1 MGYDEISAA
10 ARSLGYRDKLR
21 LAQLLIQ
28 LARREE
34 EQQHSSSVSD
44 AKYVAERI
52 QKLRPATRTKLL
64 NSIDSMY
71 QFRGGIS
78 REDKEQLVEELVS
91 GHGISIDQTGRVS
104 YSD

>member
-1 MGYDEISAA
+1 MDYDEISAA

-21 LAQLLIQ
+21 LAQSLIQ
-28 LARREE
+28 LALREE
-34 EQQHSSSVSD
+34 EPHSSSVLD

-52 QKLRPATRTKLL
+52 QKLRPATRAKLL

-78 REDKEQLVEELVS
+78 HEDKEQLVEELVGS
-91 GHGISIDQTGRVS
+91 HGISIDQTGRVS